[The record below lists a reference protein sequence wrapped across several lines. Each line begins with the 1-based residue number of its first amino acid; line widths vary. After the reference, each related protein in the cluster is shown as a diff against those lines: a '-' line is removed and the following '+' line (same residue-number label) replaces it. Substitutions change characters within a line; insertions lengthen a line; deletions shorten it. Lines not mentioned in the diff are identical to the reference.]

1 MATICVYCA
10 AHHGTRPAYAAA
22 ARALGSA
29 IVAGGHD
36 LVYGGG
42 HVGLMGEVAD
52 VVLAGGR
59 HVTGVITRH
68 LMGLEVGHEAVSE
81 MIVVDDMAARK
92 AAMFERADAFAVL
105 PGGVGT
111 LEELFEVWC
120 WAALGLHPKRL
131 GLLDVEGYF
140 DHLLAFMDRAV
151 DDGLL
156 RSEHRHLPVVSG
168 DPALLVA
175 RLVAAEA

>member
-1 MATICVYCA
+1 MATVCVYCA
-10 AHHGTRPAYAAA
+10 AHHGTRPAYAVA
-22 ARALGSA
+22 ARALGDA

-59 HVTGVITRH
+59 AVTGVITRH
-68 LMGLEVGHEAVSE
+68 LMDLEVGHDAVTE

-92 AAMFERADAFAVL
+92 AEMFARADGFAVL

-120 WAALGLHPKRL
+120 WASLGLHPKRL
-131 GLLDVEGYF
+131 GLLDVEGYY

-151 DDGLL
+151 SDGLL
-156 RSEHRHLPVVSG
+156 RAEHRDLPVVTA
-168 DPALLVA
+168 DPAALIE
-175 RLVAAEA
+175 RLFAEEA